1 MENIPIKYEK
11 RIIALYEM
19 SISISDPD
27 VHWSETV
34 PQDQKMPDCLSSKG
48 IGWLGDRGRK
58 GGRLASGNTTPLQT
72 RGRAFLLF
80 FKKKKMFYSQVFYTP
95 GFSDLLD
102 KIRRNVAFKQIHGP
116 RVPKRPESFS
126 ANVPRFNV
134 ILGSVSVT

>member
-80 FKKKKMFYSQVFYTP
+80 FKKKKCFTP
-95 GFSDLLD
+95 KFFILLVSLTFWT
-102 KIRRNVAFKQIHGP
+102 KSGEMWLSNKSMVLAFP
-116 RVPKRPESFS
+116 RDPKVSARTFPDSMSF
-126 ANVPRFNV
+126 
-134 ILGSVSVT
+134 